1 MYMVATLRVREKNL
15 ILPIRTF
22 EGRNHLRLVI
32 KTRSSTLCYKHI
44 DVRIAGLNGM
54 YMGYVLALYRGR
66 VF

>member
-1 MYMVATLRVREKNL
+1 MVATLRVREKNL

-44 DVRIAGLNGM
+44 DGLNGM
-54 YMGYVLALYRGR
+54 YMEYVLALYRGR